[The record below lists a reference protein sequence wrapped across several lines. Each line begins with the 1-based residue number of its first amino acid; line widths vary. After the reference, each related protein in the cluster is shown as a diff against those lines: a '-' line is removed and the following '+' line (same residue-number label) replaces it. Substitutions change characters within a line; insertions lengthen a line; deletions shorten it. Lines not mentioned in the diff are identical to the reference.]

1 MDLLTIHTERELDVT
16 ILLLVIVAFWI
27 GSKIWTRIYQ
37 RRQKRILLSGIESE
51 ATVIG
56 FGHTGRFVN
65 NAPQLKVQI
74 QIRPQKGR
82 NFVTEIKQAVSWAD
96 FNLLRAGSRIIV
108 KYDPIYPKQAVL
120 MRTAQ

>member
-16 ILLLVIVAFWI
+16 ILLLIIIAFWV
-27 GSKIWTRIYQ
+27 GSQIWAFIQQ
-37 RRQKRILLSGIESE
+37 RRHQRILLSGIESE

-56 FGHTGRFVN
+56 IDHTGRFVN

-74 QIRPQKGR
+74 QIKPKKGR

-96 FNLLRAGSRIIV
+96 ANLLQAGSRIIV
-108 KYDPIYPKQAVL
+108 KYDPTYPKQAVL
-120 MRTAQ
+120 MRTT